1 MATKNAKAT
10 PAADTPVYFWKPEQE
25 HGYLS
30 PWYHTQFKSTE
41 PNGSTFTYQSAEQY
55 MIHRKGLLFAPNA
68 PVTHEILKTN
78 SPAELRSL
86 SHKIPNFDEAAWAK
100 QQISV
105 ITMGNYLKFQDPG
118 LKGLLLG
125 TGSRELVEANPYDRV
140 WGIGYDA
147 KEAATHNA
155 QVKKTYGENLMGKCL
170 MSVRKAIK
178 SGGHPEFIRPTV
190 TFDSGI
196 YFNTPEQDYGFL
208 SRWHVSKFTSSR
220 FTYRTVQQYMAH
232 RKGLLFAPTSPY
244 TAAILD
250 TTNPSALLKL
260 SGQIPNFNESVWQ
273 REKIRLLVTATWL
286 KFTQDAGMKA
296 RLLGTKS
303 RQLVDADP
311 NDRYLG
317 VGYDVAA
324 APINRA
330 KWGKNY
336 HGQVLM
342 QVRKLIADSEASL
355 VTIADKIK

>member
-1 MATKNAKAT
+1 MATKIAKAA

-41 PNGSTFTYQSAEQY
+41 PNGSTFSYQSTEQY
-55 MIHRKGLLFAPNA
+55 TIHRKGLLFAPSA

-105 ITMGNYLKFQDPG
+105 TTMGNYLKFSQDPG
-118 LKGLLLG
+118 LRGLLLG

-147 KEAATHNA
+147 KEAAAHRS
-155 QVKKTYGENLMGKCL
+155 KWGENLLGRAL

-178 SGGHPEFIRPTV
+178 TGSHPEVIRPTV

-232 RKGLLFAPTSPY
+232 RKGLLFAPTSSY

-273 REKIRLLVTATWL
+273 RERIRLLMTANWL
-286 KFTQDAGMKA
+286 RYTQDSSMKA
-296 RLLGTKS
+296 RS
-303 RQLVDADP
+303 SHFW
-311 NDRYLG
+311 NF
-317 VGYDVAA
+317 
-324 APINRA
+324 
-330 KWGKNY
+330 
-336 HGQVLM
+336 
-342 QVRKLIADSEASL
+342 
-355 VTIADKIK
+355 

>member
-1 MATKNAKAT
+1 MAAKIAKAT
-10 PAADTPVYFWKPEQE
+10 PATDTPIYFWKPEQE

-30 PWYHTQFKSTE
+30 PWYHTQFKSVE
-41 PNGSTFTYQSAEQY
+41 QNGSTFAYQSTEQ
-55 MIHRKGLLFAPNA
+55 KGLLFAPNS

-105 ITMGNYLKFQDPG
+105 ITNGNYLKFTQDPG

-147 KEAATHNA
+147 KEAPTHRNRW
-155 QVKKTYGENLMGKCL
+155 GDNLMGKAL

-178 SGGHPEFIRPTV
+178 SGGHPEVIRPTV

-208 SRWHVSKFTSSR
+208 SRWHVSRFTSSR

-232 RKGLLFAPTSPY
+232 RKGLLFAPTSSY

-260 SGQIPNFNESVWQ
+260 SGQIPGFNESVWQ
-273 REKIRLLVTATWL
+273 RERIRLLMTANWL
-286 KFTQDAGMKA
+286 RFTQDSSMKA

-303 RQLVDADP
+303 RELIESDP

-330 KWGKNY
+330 KWGSNI
-336 HGQVLM
+336 HGKVLM

-355 VTIADKIK
+355 VAIADKIK

>member
-1 MATKNAKAT
+1 MATKIARAT
-10 PAADTPVYFWKPEQE
+10 TPTPDAPVYFWKPEQE

-41 PNGSTFTYQSAEQY
+41 PNGSTFAYQSTEQY
-55 MIHRKGLLFAPNA
+55 LIHRKGLLFAPSS
-68 PVTHEILKTN
+68 PITHEILKTH

-105 ITMGNYLKFQDPG
+105 VTMGNYLKFSQDPG

-125 TGSRELVEANPYDRV
+125 TGSRDLVEANPYDRV

-147 KEAATHNA
+147 KEAGAHRNRW
-155 QVKKTYGENLMGKCL
+155 GDNLMGKAL

-178 SGGHPEFIRPTV
+178 SGGHPEVIRPTV

-196 YFNTPEQDYGFL
+196 YFNNPEQDYGFL

-232 RKGLLFAPTSPY
+232 RKGLLFAPTSSY

-260 SGQIPNFNESVWQ
+260 SGQIPNFKESVWQ
-273 REKIRLLVTATWL
+273 RERIRLLMTANWL
-286 KFTQDAGMKA
+286 RFTQDSSMKA
-296 RLLGTKS
+296 RLLGTKNRELIES
-303 RQLVDADP
+303 DP
-311 NDRYLG
+311 LDRYLG
-317 VGYDVAA
+317 VGYDVAN

-330 KWGKNY
+330 KWGSNF
-336 HGQVLM
+336 HGKVLM
-342 QVRKLIADSEASL
+342 QVRKLIADSENSL
-355 VTIADKIK
+355 VAIADKIK